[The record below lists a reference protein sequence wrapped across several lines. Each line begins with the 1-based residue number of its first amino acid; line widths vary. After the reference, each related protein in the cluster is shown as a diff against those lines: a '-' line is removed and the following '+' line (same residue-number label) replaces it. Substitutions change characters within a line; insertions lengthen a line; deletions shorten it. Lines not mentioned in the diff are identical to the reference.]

1 MSQQTQE
8 QKDADALAK
17 NDQAYGTGQK
27 KVETAGFKTHDASY
41 RAPQENLDRKVAPV
55 QPYDT
60 KVTQPASGQTTTQ
73 NDNPAAKEAAA
84 PANEKG
90 MVDAPTRMNATGVQT
105 DAKRDATPIQKPS
118 LVNEDQTNDTE

>member
-60 KVTQPASGQTTTQ
+60 KVAQPATSGQMTQ
-73 NDNPAAKEAAA
+73 NNNPAMREAA
-84 PANEKG
+84 PANERG
-90 MVDAPTRMNATGVQT
+90 VVDTPTRMNATGVQT
-105 DAKRDATPIQKPS
+105 DAKRDATPIQKPA